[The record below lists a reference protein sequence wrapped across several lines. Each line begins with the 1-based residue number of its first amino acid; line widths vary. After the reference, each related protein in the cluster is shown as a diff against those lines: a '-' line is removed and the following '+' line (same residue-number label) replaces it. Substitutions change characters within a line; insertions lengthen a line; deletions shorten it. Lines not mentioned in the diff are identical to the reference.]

1 MKTPI
6 QLLMMIA
13 ALLFS
18 GCKKDVTVDD
28 SPLLIPQ
35 AVKDYSFFLPGTYW
49 VYIDSVSG
57 RVDSIY
63 VYETAHS
70 YDTLHYDATPRTVF
84 EIYVVKAHS
93 YMDGY
98 DYYIEA
104 NATYS
109 VNDPNYFDIFEEKLK
124 PGDYV
129 GRTVLFIHKPYKN
142 QVFYWGN
149 STNTVLEVYPSILL
163 NGSTY
168 KDVVQIYHDISA
180 IDVSNHATNFIAKN
194 YFIVRKEY
202 ADSNQVWELARS
214 HIIQ

>member
-13 ALLFS
+13 TLLFS

-109 VNDPNYFDIFEEKLK
+109 VNDPSLFDIFEEKLK
-124 PGDYV
+124 PGDYE
-129 GRTVLFIHKPYKN
+129 GRTVVFIYKPYKG
-142 QVFYWGN
+142 QVFYVAN
-149 STNTVLEVYPSILL
+149 STHTILDIFPSYSI
-163 NGSTY
+163 NGIEY
-168 KDVVQIYHDISA
+168 KDVVKTYHDLSA
-180 IDVSNHATNFIAKN
+180 MEPSNHVTNYYAKN
-194 YFIVRKEY
+194 FFIVRKEY